1 MSSQTVRWDR
11 FDRKQRLGRFVGWLA
26 VAVTVIVSWRFMAID
41 FVTLDTVP
49 REVAD
54 LLTRMY
60 PPDVAYTPQIIQ
72 PLIETIHIAALGTA
86 GALVLSIP
94 VALLAAENTTPNP
107 ATYWLGKL
115 LVTVSRSVN
124 TIIWALI
131 FVVILGSGPLAGAV
145 AIAFRSVGFLGKLLG
160 EEVDDLQ
167 VPLDIEKIHVER
179 PEVPHGR
186 GEPAAGFVQSS
197 VDDGDGAVRLT
208 GDHAELPAPEGA
220 RVLAVEIVHD
230 VHAVLRPLQAWLD
243 DVAVEIVSAFGPAQE
258 RVAVRKGGDAERG
271 PSGA

>member
-1 MSSQTVRWDR
+1 MSTDTVRWER
-11 FDRKQRLGRFVGWLA
+11 FDRKRRLGRFIAGLLV
-26 VAVTVIVSWRFMAID
+26 VVTIIVSWQFLEIE

-60 PPDVAYTPQIIQ
+60 PPDVAYTPQIVD

-94 VALLAAENTTPNP
+94 VALLAAENTTPNA
-107 ATYWLGKL
+107 ATYWLGKV

-131 FVVILGSGPLAGAV
+131 FVVIFGSGPLAGAV

-160 EEVDDLQ
+160 EEIEEIDFGQVEAVRATGASSLQ
-167 VPLDIEKIHVER
+167 LLLYGILPQVKPALIGLAIYRWDINIRDSTVL
-179 PEVPHGR
+179 
-186 GEPAAGFVQSS
+186 GFVGAGGIGVQLFQSVNAFAWQS
-197 VDDGDGAVRLT
+197 TAMILLVILGVVVVTEGLSAYTRGLVR
-208 GDHAELPAPEGA
+208 
-220 RVLAVEIVHD
+220 
-230 VHAVLRPLQAWLD
+230 
-243 DVAVEIVSAFGPAQE
+243 
-258 RVAVRKGGDAERG
+258 
-271 PSGA
+271 

>member
-1 MSSQTVRWDR
+1 MSTDTVRWER
-11 FDRKQRLGRFVGWLA
+11 FDRKRRLGRFIAGLLV
-26 VAVTVIVSWRFMAID
+26 VVTIIVSWQFLEIE

-60 PPDVAYTPQIIQ
+60 PPDVAYTPQIVD

-94 VALLAAENTTPNP
+94 VALLAAENTTPNA
-107 ATYWLGKL
+107 ATYWLGKV

-131 FVVILGSGPLAGAV
+131 FVVIFGSGPLAGAV

-160 EEVDDLQ
+160 EEIEEIDFGQ
-167 VPLDIEKIHVER
+167 VEAVRASGASVGQTLLYGILPQVK
-179 PEVPHGR
+179 
-186 GEPAAGFVQSS
+186 PALVGLGVYRWEINIRDSTVLGFVGAGGIGVELFRAIDAFAWRS
-197 VDDGDGAVRLT
+197 VAMMLL
-208 GDHAELPAPEGA
+208 A
-220 RVLAVEIVHD
+220 VLAIVI
-230 VHAVLRPLQAWLD
+230 LSELL
-243 DVAVEIVSAFGPAQE
+243 SAHT
-258 RVAVRKGGDAERG
+258 RRLVR
-271 PSGA
+271 

>member
-1 MSSQTVRWDR
+1 MSSETVRWER
-11 FDRKQRLGRFVGWLA
+11 FDRKRRVGRFVAGLL
-26 VAVTVIVSWRFMAID
+26 VIVTIIASWQFLEIE

-60 PPDVAYTPQIIQ
+60 PPDVAYTPQIVD

-94 VALLAAENTTPNP
+94 VALLAAGNTTPNA
-107 ATYWLGKL
+107 ATYWLGKV

-131 FVVILGSGPLAGAV
+131 FVVIFGSGPLAGAV

-160 EEVDDLQ
+160 EEIEEIDFGQ
-167 VPLDIEKIHVER
+167 VEAVRASGASVVQTLLYGVLPQVK
-179 PEVPHGR
+179 
-186 GEPAAGFVQSS
+186 PALVGLGVYRWEINIRDSTVLGFVGAGGIGVELFRAIDAFAWRS
-197 VDDGDGAVRLT
+197 VAMMLL
-208 GDHAELPAPEGA
+208 A
-220 RVLAVEIVHD
+220 VLAIVI
-230 VHAVLRPLQAWLD
+230 LSELL
-243 DVAVEIVSAFGPAQE
+243 SAHT
-258 RVAVRKGGDAERG
+258 RRLVR
-271 PSGA
+271 